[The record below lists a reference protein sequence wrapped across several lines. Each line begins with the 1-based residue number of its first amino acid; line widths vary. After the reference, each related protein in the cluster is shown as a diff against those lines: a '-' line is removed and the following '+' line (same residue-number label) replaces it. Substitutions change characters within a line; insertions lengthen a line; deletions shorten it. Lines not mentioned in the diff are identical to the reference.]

1 MAMDVVDHRIEGGE
15 RQGPE
20 VALDRGGSERVGS
33 RGPGAPA
40 RPSGG
45 ERA

>member
-15 RQGPE
+15 WQGPG
-20 VALDRGGSERVGS
+20 VALDRGEAELVGS
-33 RGPGAPA
+33 RGPGGPA
-40 RPSGG
+40 GPPGG